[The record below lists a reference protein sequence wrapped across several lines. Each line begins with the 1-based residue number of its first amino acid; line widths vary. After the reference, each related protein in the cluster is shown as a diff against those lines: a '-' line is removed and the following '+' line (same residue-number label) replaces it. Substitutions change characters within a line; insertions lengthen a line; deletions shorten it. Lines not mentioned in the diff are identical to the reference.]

1 VRAAFLTVTATAG
14 TAGLRTQ
21 VCGLISIVPVD
32 SLRPDA
38 GNDCLKLFEC
48 RRSANW
54 FIALCVLQ
62 MLCWRNNNDPVPHRQ
77 IKHVF
82 QYLNVKVPRR
92 CAELVTRQP
101 HIDIARSDLDYLDQT
116 PGRPIAPDPVRDV
129 RLLDYR
135 FQSLML
141 HGLFVTVA

>member
-1 VRAAFLTVTATAG
+1 MILSRTAKSNTSFS
-14 TAGLRTQ
+14 T
-21 VCGLISIVPVD
+21 
-32 SLRPDA
+32 
-38 GNDCLKLFEC
+38 
-48 RRSANW
+48 
-54 FIALCVLQ
+54 
-62 MLCWRNNNDPVPHRQ
+62 
-77 IKHVF
+77 
-82 QYLNVKVPRR
+82 LNVKVPRR